1 MKAVRT
7 NFGTCVF
14 CWCNMKEMIGC
25 KVGGS
30 VAIHASPHT
39 IHGHMLLQ
47 SPLLHQ
53 LLVMEIWVLGLE
65 EGSSIIHTL
74 IHSKPPKIHKM
85 WLVVS
90 ARHTSITHKRENISS
105 EGDSCLFSTSSRQ
118 KIHFLT
124 SLYSKCYI
132 CTELPGRGFIYMA
145 NIV

>member
-1 MKAVRT
+1 
-7 NFGTCVF
+7 
-14 CWCNMKEMIGC
+14 MKEMIGC

-74 IHSKPPKIHKM
+74 IHSKPPNTQN
-85 WLVVS
+85 V
-90 ARHTSITHKRENISS
+90 ISS
-105 EGDSCLFSTSSRQ
+105 VS
-118 KIHFLT
+118 
-124 SLYSKCYI
+124 
-132 CTELPGRGFIYMA
+132 
-145 NIV
+145 